1 MLLQT
6 NSYIVP
12 KEKRAEHSRLIR
24 RFRQTLLRL
33 GCDHFEVYEQVGSNW
48 SNSESAGRYVQIL
61 RFLDR
66 KHQLAVQAAE
76 RSDPTA
82 QAVIADFCDLI
93 NFPYQQQQGL
103 FAVGF
108 YTSVLP
114 VAPKRGARGELVSTV
129 EHEVIDDPEAEKPY
143 PGASDGPPVE
153 ESAVEAESSM
163 VTTES
168 LSPEPATGEAVGV
181 VNGTEFEPDEILHPS
196 SHVPHAEDEPE
207 TFSSEPIPTETVVTE
222 AEEHRDVLETRADA
236 DALVHEPHA
245 AAGHAMEEPSHTDI
259 EETTSRAEKTD
270 DFMSLVGGELDTDAN
285 GADLGENP
293 FDEESD
299 DDAAHG
305 FIEVDMD
312 DAEIHDP
319 HGQSVEPAH
328 PHSKD
333 RPPGW

>member
-129 EHEVIDDPEAEKPY
+129 EHEVIDDPEAEMPY
-143 PGASDGPPVE
+143 PGASDGPPLETAVDENSEAISPEAQQESAEHEAVEPMEAEEQAAEVTAEVVE
-153 ESAVEAESSM
+153 ESPSVVPEEVLAEATHSE
-163 VTTES
+163 V
-168 LSPEPATGEAVGV
+168 A
-181 VNGTEFEPDEILHPS
+181 EI
-196 SHVPHAEDEPE
+196 AEVSEVPE
-207 TFSSEPIPTETVVTE
+207 TREHTHSE
-222 AEEHRDVLETRADA
+222 
-236 DALVHEPHA
+236 
-245 AAGHAMEEPSHTDI
+245 
-259 EETTSRAEKTD
+259 D
-270 DFMSLVGGELDTDAN
+270 DFMKLVGGDLNDDALN
-285 GADLGENP
+285 EDAG
-293 FDEESD
+293 EES
-299 DDAAHG
+299 ANG
-305 FIEVDMD
+305 FIEAEFDEHT
-312 DAEIHDP
+312 DAE
-319 HGQSVEPAH
+319 PAQQH
-328 PHSKD
+328 KSKD